1 MGKVKYTKNE
11 LKKQR
16 DDLERY
22 QRFLPT
28 LQLKKRQLQSEV
40 MSLKSE
46 LERKTEELD
55 EALTELDSWQ
65 KLFSEQMNIA
75 DYLRV
80 ERIETAKANVVGV
93 SVPELE
99 EIVFDRTRPDYFSDP
114 MWLDDGLDMLE
125 RLMRLKVELNIMRER
140 LELVEAELL
149 VTTQRVNL
157 FEKVKVPETQD
168 NIRRIRIFLGD
179 QQTAAVAR
187 AKLAKSKTTEPEE
200 AL

>member
-46 LERKTEELD
+46 LKRKTEELD
-55 EALTELDSWQ
+55 EALTELESWQ
-65 KLFSEQMNIA
+65 KLFSERMNIA

-187 AKLAKSKTTEPEE
+187 AKLAKSKTAEPEE

>member
-46 LERKTEELD
+46 LKRKTEELD
-55 EALTELDSWQ
+55 EALTELESWQ
-65 KLFSEQMNIA
+65 KLFSERMNIA

>member
-1 MGKVKYTKNE
+1 VAKVKYTKNE

-16 DDLERY
+16 DDLGRY
-22 QRFLPT
+22 RRFLPT

-40 MSLKSE
+40 MAIRAE
-46 LERKTEELD
+46 LERKSGELA
-55 EALTELDSWQ
+55 EALTELESWQ
-65 KLFSEQMNIA
+65 ELFSGPVRIS

-80 ERIETAKANVVGV
+80 ERVVTVKGNVVGV
-93 SVPELE
+93 SVPELG

-125 RLMRLKVELNIMRER
+125 KLVRLEAELKLMRER

-157 FEKVKVPETQD
+157 FEKVKVPEALE

-187 AKLAKSKTTEPEE
+187 AKLAKSKTSEPEQ
-200 AL
+200 AP